1 MVPVL
6 QRNANSNMA
15 ADTSGTKIQ
24 PMCIYQ
30 SLIDGFRRV
39 KEKSCFR
46 STPFPFSIPPST
58 MIILYHFSADKSIS
72 NSSSLARTSARKLDL
87 KKQRQSWIHVLYSYR
102 VMTRDSTYLCV
113 KIKHL
118 AKDYVKNGKSGRRVV
133 VAKADHSMDAVYL
146 SLSLSLSFLPVV
158 LWNLSSNV
166 YFTFTPYTLAS
177 AHVLQFVDYRNVTG
191 YVAVATT
198 PLSLLH
204 RHADRSARSVHRS
217 STNQIRPPRALY
229 IYVRVYS
236 YSSPKKTYKYSRML
250 IILLFVLPMNLLCF
264 TMCPPADLTCS
275 NKTIFRL
282 KSSNLPLSPPLEES

>member
-24 PMCIYQ
+24 SMCIYQ

-146 SLSLSLSFLPVV
+146 SLSLSLFI
-158 LWNLSSNV
+158 LS
-166 YFTFTPYTLAS
+166 P
-177 AHVLQFVDYRNVTG
+177 RR
-191 YVAVATT
+191 
-198 PLSLLH
+198 SLKSIVERLFH
-204 RHADRSARSVHRS
+204 IHSVHLGQRTRVTICRLSKRDRLRRRGYYAALSPSPACRS
-217 STNQIRPPRALY
+217 IRSIGSPILHQPDTTTTCVIY
-229 IYVRVYS
+229 IYICVC
-236 YSSPKKTYKYSRML
+236 
-250 IILLFVLPMNLLCF
+250 IFVF
-264 TMCPPADLTCS
+264 LT
-275 NKTIFRL
+275 
-282 KSSNLPLSPPLEES
+282 

>member
-1 MVPVL
+1 
-6 QRNANSNMA
+6 MA

-87 KKQRQSWIHVLYSYR
+87 
-102 VMTRDSTYLCV
+102 CV

-146 SLSLSLSFLPVV
+146 SLSLSLFI
-158 LWNLSSNV
+158 LS
-166 YFTFTPYTLAS
+166 P
-177 AHVLQFVDYRNVTG
+177 RR
-191 YVAVATT
+191 
-198 PLSLLH
+198 SLK
-204 RHADRSARSVHRS
+204 S
-217 STNQIRPPRALY
+217 
-229 IYVRVYS
+229 
-236 YSSPKKTYKYSRML
+236 KKTYKYSRML

-264 TMCPPADLTCS
+264 TMCPPADLTLIGYGLCYRAGGS
-275 NKTIFRL
+275 KTSL
-282 KSSNLPLSPPLEES
+282 NGL

>member
-15 ADTSGTKIQ
+15 ADTSGAKIQ

-158 LWNLSSNV
+158 LWNLSFISHSLRTPWPAHTCYNLSTIETWPATSPWLLRRSLS
-166 YFTFTPYTLAS
+166 FTGMQIDPLDRFTDPPPTRYDH
-177 AHVLQFVDYRNVTG
+177 HVR
-191 YVAVATT
+191 
-198 PLSLLH
+198 
-204 RHADRSARSVHRS
+204 
-217 STNQIRPPRALY
+217 Y
-229 IYVRVYS
+229 IYIYICVC
-236 YSSPKKTYKYSRML
+236 
-250 IILLFVLPMNLLCF
+250 IFVF
-264 TMCPPADLTCS
+264 LT
-275 NKTIFRL
+275 
-282 KSSNLPLSPPLEES
+282 

>member
-1 MVPVL
+1 
-6 QRNANSNMA
+6 MA

-87 KKQRQSWIHVLYSYR
+87 
-102 VMTRDSTYLCV
+102 CV

-146 SLSLSLSFLPVV
+146 SLSLSLSLSFLPVV
-158 LWNLSSNV
+158 LWNLKKPINILVCWSSC
-166 YFTFTPYTLAS
+166 
-177 AHVLQFVDYRNVTG
+177 
-191 YVAVATT
+191 
-198 PLSLLH
+198 
-204 RHADRSARSVHRS
+204 
-217 STNQIRPPRALY
+217 
-229 IYVRVYS
+229 YS
-236 YSSPKKTYKYSRML
+236 YCRWTSSASPCVR
-250 IILLFVLPMNLLCF
+250 LP
-264 TMCPPADLTCS
+264 
-275 NKTIFRL
+275 I
-282 KSSNLPLSPPLEES
+282 